1 MLKSSAVGGRR
12 GDGGEAEVGWGTY
25 EERENVEKM
34 GRVEIKRG
42 EEADKRTLLGIEWRY
57 EERWIREKQICRTES
72 C

>member
-1 MLKSSAVGGRR
+1 MVGKQRS
-12 GDGGEAEVGWGTY
+12 GGEHMR
-25 EERENVEKM
+25 RENVEKM